1 MGVAC
6 LGVCPRGS
14 FSGCD
19 RLVHRGVGEARDRL
33 PWAHLVHQFG
43 ARAAVQGFDKCVSV
57 LQRGTRKDES
67 GETRV
72 H

>member
-6 LGVCPRGS
+6 FGVCPRGS

-33 PWAHLVHQFG
+33 PWVHLVHQFG
-43 ARAAVQGFDKCVSV
+43 ARAAVQGFDK
-57 LQRGTRKDES
+57 GTRKDES